1 MEIDYVISWEVVSR
15 TVSEDALAAAPPKHP
30 PSYYTGF
37 FFKKTKPA
45 LYFAAKGSEI
55 RMRQLFMGK
64 YMG

>member
-15 TVSEDALAAAPPKHP
+15 TVSEHALVACATKAC
-30 PSYYTGF
+30 SELLYWF

-55 RMRQLFMGK
+55 SMRQLFMGRH
-64 YMG
+64 MG